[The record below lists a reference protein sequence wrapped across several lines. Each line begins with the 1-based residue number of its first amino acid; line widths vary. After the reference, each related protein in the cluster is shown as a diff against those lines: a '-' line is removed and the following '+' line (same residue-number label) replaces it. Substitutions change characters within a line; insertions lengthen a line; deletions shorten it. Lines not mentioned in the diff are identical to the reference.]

1 MPCHA
6 LAGIA
11 DDPHLTAVKLV
22 ERAVHPTEGPVK
34 NVRPT
39 LLIDGEAVRS
49 ESPAKPL
56 GADTRK
62 VLAEVGY
69 SDAEID
75 ALVTSGAAIAAGT

>member
-6 LAGIA
+6 LASIA
-11 DDPHLTAVKLV
+11 DDPHLTAVRLV
-22 ERAVHPTEGPVK
+22 EPAVHPTEGPVK

-39 LLIDGEAVRS
+39 LLFDGEAPKS

-75 ALVTSGAAIAAGT
+75 ALVASGAAITAEN